1 MKSISLRQSLGFS
14 LGFARDMALDMAQR
28 GGLISWT
35 QPKENMTLESIQKR
49 IVRGVGS

>member
-1 MKSISLRQSLGFS
+1 MKSRSLRQSPGFS
-14 LGFARDMALDMAQR
+14 IGIALDMAQR